1 MSVPEKRPNVYE
13 IVLLN
18 CPLRK
23 EYFVLETLCL
33 CFQNFTCQSNA
44 EQNEKAGHNETVV
57 LL

>member
-23 EYFVLETLCL
+23 EYFVLETLRL
-33 CFQNFTCQSNA
+33 CF
-44 EQNEKAGHNETVV
+44 
-57 LL
+57 